1 MNYRLS
7 PLVSICLALSPW
19 VPSGG
24 LDANESESAA
34 VQTLAGPAS
43 DGAPKSPTHTV
54 TRELIKIEVVLQGVI
69 EAENMA
75 TVTIEPE
82 AWTQLKVVEA
92 VDHGARVRQ
101 GETLVTLETDQ
112 LEEAIEELESAH
124 RLSELSLEQKRV
136 DLRHVTKSLPME
148 VRSSELARK
157 QAREDLDH
165 FLKVGRA
172 ETEKNLQFLVKRT
185 RNYLEYQKEEL
196 RQLEKM
202 YGADDLTEETEEIVL
217 QRQRDTVE
225 FAIFSLERAKVS
237 RDQWLGMRLP
247 RREEGV
253 RNRVARQDLTW
264 EKAKLTLPMMLEKK
278 RLELAGLEHKL
289 EKTARR
295 LEKLRRDRDLM
306 TILTPADGLVYYGQF
321 VRGKWP
327 GSSVMAKRLEK
338 GGLVPAGEV
347 LMTVVL
353 PLPFVLR
360 ATVPEKELGHLN
372 EGARGTATPTAY
384 SEVELPAT
392 IRWLSGIPIGPGSF
406 EALIELEEAGPS
418 PRLLPGMTCAVK
430 FTPFKAPDALTV
442 PARAVFT
449 DGTKENASRH
459 GKFVFVVLE
468 NGEHEKRT
476 VKTGK
481 TVQGKTIILEGLKQ
495 GARVLLER
503 PKGLR

>member
-92 VDHGARVRQ
+92 VDHGTRVRQ

-136 DLRHVTKSLPME
+136 DLRHVTKTLPME
-148 VRSSELARK
+148 VRSAELSRK
-157 QAREDLDH
+157 QAREDLDY

-172 ETEKNLQFLVKRT
+172 ETEKNVEFHVKRS

-196 RQLEKM
+196 LQLEKM

-217 QRQRDTVE
+217 KRQRDSVE
-225 FAIFSLERAKVS
+225 MAIFSLERAKIS
-237 RDQWLGMRLP
+237 RDQRLAMNLP
-247 RREEGV
+247 RREEEA
-253 RNRVARQDLTW
+253 RNRAARQDLTW
-264 EKAKLTLPMMLEKK
+264 DKAKLTLPMVLEKK

-289 EKTARR
+289 EKTAER
-295 LEKLRRDRDLM
+295 LEELRRDRGVM
-306 TILTPADGLVYYGQF
+306 TIVAPADGFVYYGQF
-321 VRGKWP
+321 VRGNWS
-327 GSSVMAKRLEK
+327 GSSVMAKRLSK

-347 LMTVVL
+347 LMTIVV
-353 PLPFVLR
+353 PRPFVLR
-360 ATVPEKELGHLN
+360 ATVPEKELGHVN
-372 EGARGTATPTAY
+372 AGARGTATPTAY
-384 SEVELPAT
+384 SEVELPAK
-392 IRWLSGIPIGPGSF
+392 IRSLSEVPIGPGSF
-406 EALIELEEAGPS
+406 EALIELEAVDPS

-430 FTPFKAPDALTV
+430 FIPYEEPDALTV
-442 PARAVFT
+442 PERAVFSEET
-449 DGTKENASRH
+449 GDSAAEQR
-459 GKFVFVVLE
+459 KFVFVALE
-468 NGEHEKRT
+468 SGEHEKRI

-481 TVQGKTIILEGLKQ
+481 TVGGKTVILEGLTE
-495 GARVLLER
+495 GTRVLLER
-503 PKGLR
+503 PRGE